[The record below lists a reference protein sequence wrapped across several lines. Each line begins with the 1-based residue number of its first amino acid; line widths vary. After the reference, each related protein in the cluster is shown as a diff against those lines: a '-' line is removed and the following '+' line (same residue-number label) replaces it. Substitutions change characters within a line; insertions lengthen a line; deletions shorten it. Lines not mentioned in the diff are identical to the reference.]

1 MLAIIHSARS
11 WIAAANPSDL
21 INLSV
26 GGRYVRQTEKANY

>member
-26 GGRYVRQTEKANY
+26 GGRCVTQTEKANY